1 MWDVLRVIV
10 GALGAVMV
18 AVALLLFSAGGEAA
32 WSGAYPLV
40 LGLVAIATALFE
52 RSRYWPGRGRAA
64 DAGLRPT
71 NERFIDPTT
80 GERTQVWIDSATGER
95 TYLPDGEQPQ
105 K

>member
-1 MWDVLRVIV
+1 M
-10 GALGAVMV
+10 
-18 AVALLLFSAGGEAA
+18 
-32 WSGAYPLV
+32 